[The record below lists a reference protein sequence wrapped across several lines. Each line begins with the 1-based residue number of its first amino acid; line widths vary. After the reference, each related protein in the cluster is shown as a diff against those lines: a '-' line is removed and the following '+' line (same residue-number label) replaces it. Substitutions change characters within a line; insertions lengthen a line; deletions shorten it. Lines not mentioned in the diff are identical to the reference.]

1 MRSSVLSLSCLLL
14 VACGGAAST
23 DAGTSSTDTAGG
35 EAPALSGRWI
45 SPCTPNDSGAFTLDF
60 TLDADRWSVDYA
72 TFGDA
77 ACSAPFLTVHIAG
90 PYEITGPSS
99 VEGASEGRFAFDEKT
114 VTAHAEG
121 AVGFLAGLGEAC
133 GGPGTWELGVARD
146 VGAAG
151 CPALGQRAI
160 ADCPADYDLVS
171 VTATELRF
179 GARPADNDMCSPE
192 RRPTALSGLASIRQ

>member
-1 MRSSVLSLSCLLL
+1 MRSSLLSLSCLLL
-14 VACGGAAST
+14 ACGGTATT
-23 DAGTSSTDTAGG
+23 DAGASSSDTAGG
-35 EAPALSGRWI
+35 EAPALAGRWI
-45 SPCTPNDSGAFTLDF
+45 SPCTPNESGAFTLDF
-60 TLDADRWSVDYA
+60 TLSADRWSVDYA

-77 ACSAPFLTVHIAG
+77 ACSAAFLTVHIAG

-99 VEGASEGRFAFDEKT
+99 VEGAREARFAFDEKT

-121 AVGFLAGLGEAC
+121 AVGFLASLGEAC

-151 CPALGQRAI
+151 CPALGQRPI

-179 GARPADNDMCSPE
+179 GDRPADNDMCSPE